1 MTQAIEIAPDLTCYR
16 ADFPLLRRRL
26 NGHPVIYLDSA
37 ATALKPQTVIDSVT
51 RYYTDCTANVRRGV
65 HALSEEASDLFEA
78 ARERIGRFINAD
90 AREILFVRNATEAC
104 NLVANSL
111 PSDALVATN
120 FAEHHSN
127 LLPWRARRH
136 IELETDST
144 GRINVD
150 KAESVLG
157 SSSPAV
163 VTFSS
168 VGNAFGVRQP
178 VFELTELAHASGAKV
193 LLDVSQSIGHEPVD
207 VRMFNCDYLCFSG
220 HKMLGPTGV
229 GVLYVRA
236 GAEDQLHPLLLGGS
250 MVKSVGLDNYTPLE
264 FPWGFEAG
272 TPSIEGVFG
281 LAAACDYLDS
291 IGLSVIHE
299 HTSALTHQ
307 LREELQQINRV
318 RVHGNSNDDSA
329 IVTFSVT
336 GLEAHG
342 VARILSNRHAILV
355 RSGFHCAEP
364 LHHIRNLPET
374 VRVSVHLY
382 NTAEEIDTCARAVRM
397 ISDLP

>member
-16 ADFPLLRRRL
+16 ADFPLLRRKLGGR
-26 NGHPVIYLDSA
+26 PVIYLDSA
-37 ATALKPQTVIDSVT
+37 ATALKPQAVIDAVT

-78 ARERIGRFINAD
+78 ARERVARFINAD
-90 AREILFVRNATEAC
+90 AREIVFVRSATEAL
-104 NLVANSL
+104 NLVANSMPL
-111 PSDALVATN
+111 KATIATS

-127 LLPWRARRH
+127 LLPWRARNVVNL
-136 IELETDST
+136 ELDAT
-144 GRINVD
+144 GRIDVD
-150 KAESVLG
+150 HAGLRFKTAK
-157 SSSPAV
+157 PAL

-178 VFELTELAHASGAKV
+178 EAGLTEVAHTSEAKV

-207 VRMFNCDYLCFSG
+207 VQLLNCDYLCFSG

-236 GAEDQLHPLLLGGS
+236 GTEEQLRPLLLGGS

-291 IGLSVIHE
+291 IGLDVIHE
-299 HTSALTHQ
+299 HTIALTDQ
-307 LREELQQINRV
+307 LREELEQINRV

-329 IVTFSVT
+329 IVTFSVA

-364 LHHIRNLPET
+364 LHRARNLPET

-382 NTAEEIDTCARAVRM
+382 NTAGEIDTCARAVRM
-397 ISDLP
+397 ISGLP